1 MALETDPWE
10 RYEQLEELGR
20 GAHGVIYKV
29 KEKTTGNF
37 YACKMLERG
46 AVNETLK
53 RELVNHRTLK
63 PHPNVI
69 GFKEVFLTKD
79 KLGIILEYA
88 NGGELFQK
96 V

>member
-1 MALETDPWE
+1 MPGLEIDPWQ

-29 KEKTTGNF
+29 KERSTGLV

-46 AVNETLK
+46 QVNETLR
-53 RELVNHRTLK
+53 RELVNHRTLS

-69 GFKEVFLTKD
+69 GFQEVFLTAD

-88 NGGELFQK
+88 NGGELF
-96 V
+96 

>member
-1 MALETDPWE
+1 
-10 RYEQLEELGR
+10 
-20 GAHGVIYKV
+20 
-29 KEKTTGNF
+29 
-37 YACKMLERG
+37 MLERG